1 MAGLNQAE
9 WADFWLEVSL
19 SAGIVKKMQN
29 LFCDQVAYVHLWW
42 NSRIFWFF
50 RLTLFIPGHRYLL
63 IWNMLVFLPQPFW
76 IDWRLHFPFFLVSY
90 FYYMTYYQWSMECIL
105 PEGVC
110 WHSCRHIGHVQ
121 KESLCWLKE
130 DWGALY
136 SSLLKGRGKPFPSPC
151 VVVVFLLDPIFI
163 PPASDGLYSLTVV
176 DFALNVKIC
185 HLTRRCWQ
193 IHQILPTACKWGEI
207 FCVF

>member
-1 MAGLNQAE
+1 
-9 WADFWLEVSL
+9 
-19 SAGIVKKMQN
+19 
-29 LFCDQVAYVHLWW
+29 
-42 NSRIFWFF
+42 
-50 RLTLFIPGHRYLL
+50 
-63 IWNMLVFLPQPFW
+63 MLVFLPQPFW

-176 DFALNVKIC
+176 DFALNVKSAIWLGDVDKFTKYYRL
-185 HLTRRCWQ
+185 HVDEV
-193 IHQILPTACKWGEI
+193 KY
-207 FCVF
+207 FVFSKRIQAHKYIE